1 MTGGAAV
8 TLPER
13 KIDVRREVDV
23 VVAGGGSAGVAA
35 AVAAARNGASVIL
48 LERHGFLGGTMTATT
63 LGGIC
68 GLYSLVEDAPVQMV
82 FGFAEEVR
90 SRLEAAGGTKG
101 PLSWLQTASL
111 PYDLFILKTVLEDL
125 SREDRL
131 EVLFQVR
138 LTDVVAED
146 GVVSHV
152 IVQGRGPPFAIRAN
166 SFIDCTGD
174 GELCALAH
182 GEIEYNAG
190 HLQYP
195 SAMFRMGGVDTER
208 ARQVSR
214 PEMHALLERAV
225 EDGYD
230 LPRTAG
236 GIYMVRE
243 GIVHLNITKV
253 KVDGRP
259 PDPLDAA
266 DLSAAERI
274 GRDQVRTYLEVFR
287 KYVPG
292 YENAFVLDT
301 GCELGLR
308 ETRRIRGDHVMTVED
323 VLEERRFNDSIG
335 INCWPIEDHGAGRN
349 TRWVWLSPGGYCQ
362 IPFRSLLPRG
372 LHNVMVAGRNLSAS
386 HEAQASVR
394 VTANC
399 FSMGQAVGTAA
410 AYWGAD
416 PRAADMTALQQRL
429 RVAGASLGDLP
440 QEQETAHG

>member
-1 MTGGAAV
+1 MSRNAAV

-13 KIDVRREVDV
+13 RVEVRREVDV
-23 VVAGGGSAGVAA
+23 VVAGGGSAGIAA
-35 AVAAARNGASVIL
+35 AVAAARAGASVIL

-68 GLYSLVEDAPVQMV
+68 GLYSLVDDAPVQMV
-82 FGFAEEVR
+82 QGFAEEVR
-90 SRLEAAGGTKG
+90 ARLEVAGGTTG
-101 PLSWLQTASL
+101 PLPWLQTASL

-125 SREDRL
+125 SREDHL
-131 EVLFQVR
+131 EVLYQTR
-138 LTDVVAED
+138 LTDVVTDD
-146 GVVSHV
+146 GVISHV
-152 IVQGRGPPFAIRAN
+152 VVQGRGAPFAIRAH
-166 SFIDCTGD
+166 SFVDCTGD
-174 GELCALAH
+174 AELCALAQ
-182 GEIEYNAG
+182 GELDYDAE

-195 SAMFRMGGVDTER
+195 SAMFRMGGVDTAR
-208 ARQVSR
+208 AAEVSR
-214 PEMHALLERAV
+214 PDMHALLERAV

-236 GIYMVRE
+236 GIYSVRP

-274 GRDQVRTYLEVFR
+274 GREQVRTYLEVFR
-287 KYVPG
+287 RYVPG
-292 YENAFVLDT
+292 YEQAFVLDT

-308 ETRRIRGDHVMTVED
+308 ETRRIRGDHVMSVDD
-323 VLEERRFNDSIG
+323 VLSERRFDDAIG

-349 TRWVWLSPGGYCQ
+349 TTWVWLSPGGYCQ
-362 IPFRSLLPRG
+362 IPFRALLPRG
-372 LHNVMVAGRNLSAS
+372 LRNVLVAGRNLSAS

-399 FSMGQAVGTAA
+399 FSMGQAAGTAA
-410 AYWGAD
+410 ALWGAD
-416 PRAADMTALQQRL
+416 PRAADMAVLQQRL
-429 RVAGASLGDLP
+429 HAAGASLGDIP
-440 QEQETAHG
+440 NRETAHA